1 MKENKVMKKY
11 FILLCLGAFLLG
23 LDNHIDNKF
32 IEIIMLVIGLY
43 FYYYGANNLAAKPLL
58 KRIKALTFYSYINN
72 QYLKALEDDFS
83 TYSFTLDE
91 DELKENK
98 EYIDFYRKQHGSIV
112 YKIKYELES
121 NDCEYECKF
130 VKAYDMNEKEWID
143 EQYKHIHLFRN
154 INYLRYTQKAF
165 LEQKETEVEF
175 NNKKYL
181 CIVTSF
187 KLVDEYDENGDMMM
201 EIDLVIIKED
211 EGEKEINKTVTVRA
225 KDGSYE
231 HTYIEENNG

>member
-1 MKENKVMKKY
+1 MNKY

-32 IEIIMLVIGLY
+32 IEIIICVIGLY
-43 FYYYGANNLAAKPLL
+43 FYYYGAHNLAAKPLL
-58 KRIKALTFYSYINN
+58 KRIKAITFYNEIDNY
-72 QYLKALEDDFS
+72 YLKALEDDFS

-91 DELKENK
+91 DELNENK
-98 EYIDFYRKQHGSIV
+98 DYIDLYRRKDGSIV
-112 YKIKYELES
+112 YKI
-121 NDCEYECKF
+121 EYEVDEDCAWFYNCKF

-187 KLVDEYDENGDMMM
+187 KLVDEYDEHGDMMM
-201 EIDLVIIKED
+201 EIDLVIIKEID
-211 EGEKEINKTVTVRA
+211 
-225 KDGSYE
+225 Y
-231 HTYIEENNG
+231 